1 MFNLLERQ
9 GRQSA
14 RQMREAEDREHR
26 RVLRLEDEV
35 NARIESASMHA
46 IKELNSI
53 DKAVRLTR
61 NFVSNRNSVV
71 EQKSQVTKAKLVND
85 EAQRSAFFL
94 RLNHLQSK
102 KPKRLII
109 RKQSFNETK
118 FFSQEMNRVVT

>member
-61 NFVSNRNSVV
+61 NFVSNRNSHVD
-71 EQKSQVTKAKLVND
+71 QSQVSKAKLVND